1 MPARCKYTT
10 GKTDAQLKETAKDIF
25 SRIKAAML
33 TDKSDVKEITLNVSM
48 VGHGFRPFGDND
60 PSAYID
66 LSIEVC
72 GHSFNGIG
80 SCEIIKVAKELGTL
94 AKAAG
99 YEMEDKEHS
108 ADHRTTFT
116 FPTTF
121 RTYGKPCKEFKE
133 LAKVVERKTGL
144 VLEPTTLYRCRLFGK
159 RSVYDESGRKYY
171 TAFNERECAKLLES
185 VKSFGRKR
193 IKAEVTTYDDIDTD
207 TSSRYETECYG
218 SREVTLVVA
227 HDKKK

>member
-1 MPARCKYTT
+1 MSARCKYTT

-25 SRIKAAML
+25 NHIKAEMV
-33 TDKSDVKEITLNVSM
+33 TDKSDVKEVTLNLSM

-66 LSIEVC
+66 LCIDVC
-72 GHSFNGIG
+72 GHQFDGIG

-94 AKAAG
+94 AKSAG
-99 YEMEDKEHS
+99 YEMEDKEHQ
-108 ADHRTTFT
+108 ADLRTTFT

-121 RTYGKPCKEFKE
+121 RTYGKPCKAFKE

-159 RSVYDESGRKYY
+159 RSTYGESGRKYY
-171 TAFNERECAKLLES
+171 TAFNERECARLLEN

>member
-25 SRIKAAML
+25 NHIKAEML
-33 TDKSDVKEITLNVSM
+33 TDKSDVKEVTLNLSM
-48 VGHGFRPFGDND
+48 VGHGLRPFGNND

-66 LSIEVC
+66 LCIDVC
-72 GHSFNGIG
+72 GHPFSGIG
-80 SCEIIKVAKELGTL
+80 SCEILKVAKELGTL
-94 AKAAG
+94 AKSAG
-99 YEMEDKEHS
+99 YETENKEHH
-108 ADHRTTFT
+108 ADQRTTFT

-159 RSVYDESGRKYY
+159 RSVYNESGRKYY
-171 TAFNERECAKLLES
+171 TAFNERECARLLES

-227 HDKKK
+227 HDKKN

>member
-25 SRIKAAML
+25 NHIKAEML
-33 TDKSDVKEITLNVSM
+33 TDKSNVKEVTLNLSM
-48 VGHGFRPFGDND
+48 VGHGLRPFGNND

-66 LSIEVC
+66 LCVDVC
-72 GHSFNGIG
+72 GHSFSGIG
-80 SCEIIKVAKELGTL
+80 SCEILKVAKELGTL
-94 AKAAG
+94 AKSAG
-99 YEMEDKEHS
+99 YEIEEKEHH
-108 ADHRTTFT
+108 ADQRTTFK

-121 RTYGKPCKEFKE
+121 RTYGNPCKEFKE

-159 RSVYDESGRKYY
+159 RSTYGESGRKYY
-171 TAFNERECAKLLES
+171 TAFNERECARLLEN

-218 SREVTLVVA
+218 SREVTLIVT